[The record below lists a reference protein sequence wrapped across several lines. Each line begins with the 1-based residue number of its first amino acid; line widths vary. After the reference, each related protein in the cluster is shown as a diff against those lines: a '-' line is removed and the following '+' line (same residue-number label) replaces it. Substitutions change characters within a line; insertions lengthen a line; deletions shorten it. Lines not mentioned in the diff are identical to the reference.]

1 MGHWGKSIAAAV
13 GLLGLA
19 VGIVAPFN
27 FIPQS
32 AQGALGLIVF
42 AVLFWSSLALPL
54 ELTSLLLLLAMPALE
69 LLPFDESFAP
79 FAQKTLWLVFAGMV
93 ISQAITY
100 SRTDEYLTWRCFR
113 FFAAS
118 PFRLLLGLHLL
129 GLGMS
134 LLVPSGVVRVLI
146 LIPLGIKLAERLG
159 GGEDRA
165 LAPAILSALVCSTY
179 YGGCGVLTGSVPN
192 IVVAAQLE
200 RYADRSLL
208 WTEWLRWMFPIIGLL
223 RTAICLGV
231 VWLIWGRKVRR
242 FTPPRPNQFET
253 GGRLDPRMATVLGLG
268 VLLWLTDG
276 YHQLAPTYVG
286 LIMVAVLLTPRIGIL
301 PVSELRHINFPF
313 FFYLAAL
320 ISVGTAL
327 EKSGFNTEF
336 ARYVTA
342 NVELNDLGW
351 FARHFTITCIVVP
364 LDFLMDIAAV
374 AGMITPTML
383 EIGHSSG
390 MAELPVAMSVA
401 MATTL
406 VFLPYQAAPF
416 MIAISYRQLP
426 TASMILAM
434 TLISAVSLIV
444 LCPLNLLYW
453 RWLGFI

>member
-19 VGIVAPFN
+19 VGIVAPFD

-79 FAQKTLWLVFAGMV
+79 FAQKTMWLVFAGMV

-200 RYADRSLL
+200 QYANRSLL

-223 RTAICLGV
+223 RTVICLGV

-242 FTPPRPNQFET
+242 FTPARPNHF
-253 GGRLDPRMATVLGLG
+253 GGNRSREVRVQHG
-268 VLLWLTDG
+268 VRKICNR
-276 YHQLAPTYVG
+276 QRRIERSRVVRAPPG
-286 LIMVAVLLTPRIGIL
+286 HNLHSCSARFSHGHCRGRWNDNPHHARNRPLI
-301 PVSELRHINFPF
+301 RH
-313 FFYLAAL
+313 
-320 ISVGTAL
+320 G
-327 EKSGFNTEF
+327 
-336 ARYVTA
+336 
-342 NVELNDLGW
+342 
-351 FARHFTITCIVVP
+351 
-364 LDFLMDIAAV
+364 
-374 AGMITPTML
+374 
-383 EIGHSSG
+383 
-390 MAELPVAMSVA
+390 
-401 MATTL
+401 
-406 VFLPYQAAPF
+406 
-416 MIAISYRQLP
+416 
-426 TASMILAM
+426 
-434 TLISAVSLIV
+434 
-444 LCPLNLLYW
+444 
-453 RWLGFI
+453 